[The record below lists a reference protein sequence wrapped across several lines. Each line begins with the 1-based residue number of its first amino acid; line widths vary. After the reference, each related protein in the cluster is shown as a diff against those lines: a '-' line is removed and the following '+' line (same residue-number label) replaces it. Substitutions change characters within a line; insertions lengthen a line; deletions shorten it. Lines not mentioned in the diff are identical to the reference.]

1 MLRSVQNSQKW
12 LNELSRKKLAN
23 MYQKCHLV
31 HSNFWRKNSKEAK
44 EPFSVILSM
53 VFEFSRQ
60 KLECTK

>member
-23 MYQKCHLV
+23 MYQKCRM
-31 HSNFWRKNSKEAK
+31 NIFWRKNSKSIDKITENG
-44 EPFSVILSM
+44 S
-53 VFEFSRQ
+53 FEFSRQ